1 MPNWFMH
8 KIVHS
13 LAAKYAVNFTV
24 GKRSI
29 SRICILFYD
38 IITKRCSGIL
48 QSCHTEKK
56 LLMQIYH
63 RVVNLN
69 ETVIVQ
75 KLILCLRPSMQ
86 SMGPAEALFSCCLS
100 LCTCLPTCMCV
111 CARAEAFS
119 NWTGLPFV
127 WGCYVKVEV
136 GKPGVRILLQ
146 VQHSTITAS
155 QTRNTCVIGLLHF
168 LLIMLTAL
176 SVACRQSVQDYYM

>member
-1 MPNWFMH
+1 
-8 KIVHS
+8 
-13 LAAKYAVNFTV
+13 
-24 GKRSI
+24 
-29 SRICILFYD
+29 
-38 IITKRCSGIL
+38 
-48 QSCHTEKK
+48 
-56 LLMQIYH
+56 MQIYH

-75 KLILCLRPSMQ
+75 KLILCLRPSVQ

-100 LCTCLPTCMCV
+100 LCTCLPMCV
-111 CARAEAFS
+111 GLCARAEAFS

-136 GKPGVRILLQ
+136 GKPGVRLLLQ

-155 QTRNTCVIGLLHF
+155 QTRNTSVIGLLHF

-176 SVACRQSVQDYYM
+176 SVVCRQSVQDYYM